1 MAAALR
7 KAGGDSAEAGNQL
20 GGHDGDSATFQNY
33 SNGKPSLLKPK
44 YILEDY
50 GFK

>member
-1 MAAALR
+1 MAAVLR
-7 KAGGDSAEAGNQL
+7 KTGGDSVEAGNQL
-20 GGHDGDSATFQNY
+20 GSHNGDSATFRNY

-50 GFK
+50 DFK